1 MNLDDEYS
9 SKAAQQA
16 AARAAQ
22 QRRDEN
28 NRLALASEP
37 LPDDLLD
44 AAARQ
49 LANALGGRVTRP
61 ARRRKQHKK

>member
-9 SKAAQQA
+9 STAERQA
-16 AARAAQ
+16 EACAAQ

-28 NRLALASEP
+28 NRLALASDP
-37 LPDDLLD
+37 LPDDKLD

-61 ARRRKQHKK
+61 ARRRKQHKQ